1 MRVSASLSSLLD
13 QPRQADQTDQADSK
27 ERFGAALLPLP
38 LPLPLLLLS
47 LAALPFTAS

>member
-13 QPRQADQTDQADSK
+13 QPRQADQTDQAGSK
-27 ERFGAALLPLP
+27 ERFGAAL
-38 LPLPLLLLS
+38 LPLLLLS